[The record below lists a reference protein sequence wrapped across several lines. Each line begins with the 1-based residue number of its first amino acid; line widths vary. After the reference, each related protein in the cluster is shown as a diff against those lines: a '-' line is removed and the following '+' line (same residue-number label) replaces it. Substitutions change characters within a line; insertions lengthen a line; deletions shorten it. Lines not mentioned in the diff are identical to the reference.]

1 VATLLEL
8 RTAIDQADRDLLA
21 VLARRFELCNEVA
34 AVKGEAQSQVLQ
46 PARVQEVLRTRAA
59 WAAEVGVEPEFAE
72 LIFRSLLSETHRI
85 EAVHLRADRDHTNPP
100 RTAAGVPA
108 SATRSQ
114 ENLVGGPEAKRGSGL
129 SVSKG
134 VPAVDTALQTTACR
148 IDHVTVAVDDLS
160 AATAFFVDRLGFRV
174 GQSRSSHP
182 DYPGLDSVVVDAG
195 GVTFVLLQADASHP
209 GDPLAIGVHHIAIEV
224 LNAAYVRSA
233 LADQGCPLQTDV
245 LTSNNGLERFFT
257 VRDASS
263 GLQLGFVSRV
273 GDRAN
278 FDGGDVAAL
287 SAAIE
292 LVADL

>member
-1 VATLLEL
+1 VSTGPIRDNRFSISLLAPPKSGRLSAVATLLEL

-46 PARVQEVLRTRAA
+46 PARVQEVLRTRTA

-85 EAVHLRADRDHTNPP
+85 EAVHLRDRQDPATADES
-100 RTAAGVPA
+100 APA
-108 SATRSQ
+108 R
-114 ENLVGGPEAKRGSGL
+114 
-129 SVSKG
+129 

-148 IDHVTVAVDDLS
+148 IDHVTVAVDDLT

-209 GDPLAIGVHHIAIEV
+209 GEPLAIGVHHIAIEV

-245 LTSNNGLERFFT
+245 LTSHNGLERFFT

-287 SAAIE
+287 STAIE

>member
-8 RTAIDQADRDLLA
+8 RTAIDQADRDLLQ

-85 EAVHLRADRDHTNPP
+85 EAVHLRAHEPSAD
-100 RTAAGVPA
+100 GA
-108 SATRSQ
+108 SR
-114 ENLVGGPEAKRGSGL
+114 
-129 SVSKG
+129 
-134 VPAVDTALQTTACR
+134 VPAVETALQTTACR
-148 IDHVTVAVDDLS
+148 IDHVTVAVDDLT

-209 GDPLAIGVHHIAIEV
+209 GEPLAIGVHHIAIEV

-245 LTSNNGLERFFT
+245 LTSHNGLERFFT
-257 VRDASS
+257 VRDVSS

>member
-85 EAVHLRADRDHTNPP
+85 EAVHLRDRNNATHAADESSR
-100 RTAAGVPA
+100 VP
-108 SATRSQ
+108 S
-114 ENLVGGPEAKRGSGL
+114 
-129 SVSKG
+129 
-134 VPAVDTALQTTACR
+134 VDTALQTTACR
-148 IDHVTVAVDDLS
+148 IDHVTVAVDDLT

-245 LTSNNGLERFFT
+245 LTSHNGLERFFT